1 MRPGGRAIGVA
12 TLAVMLAGCAATRQ
26 PAAAVPATD
35 ATARPIAQP
44 HAGTAPPAPCRDETD
59 WNEAAGPRHVF
70 GNTWYIGSCGVS
82 ALLVATPAGHVVVDA
97 GTAEYAPR
105 VLANLRALGVDPR
118 DVRMLLSSHEHLDH
132 VGGMAALQAATG
144 APLLARTAAVPA
156 LRLGRGDRSD
166 PQFDAIPGFAPVANV
181 VALDDSGSFVLGG
194 TRFTA
199 HPQPGHTPGATTW
212 TWDSCEGD
220 RCLHVVYADSVSAIA
235 DDTYRYSAHPED
247 LAAFRAGLDALAA
260 LPCDILLTPH
270 PGASGL
276 WPRLR
281 GEAPMTDEGA
291 CRDYA
296 AAGRRSLEDRLAR
309 ERGGASP

>member
-1 MRPGGRAIGVA
+1 MRARRRAIAAA
-12 TLAVMLAGCAATRQ
+12 TLACLAGSAAARQSADAIANPAAPAIAVRQ
-26 PAAAVPATD
+26 PRAVPS
-35 ATARPIAQP
+35 Q
-44 HAGTAPPAPCRDETD
+44 PAPCHDESD
-59 WNEAAGPRHVF
+59 WNEPTGPRHVY
-70 GNTWYIGSCGVS
+70 GNTWYVGSCGVA

-105 VLANLRALGVDPR
+105 LLANLRALGVDPH
-118 DVRMLLSSHEHLDH
+118 DVRRLLDSHEHLDH
-132 VGGMAALQAATG
+132 VGGMAALQQATG
-144 APLLARTAAVPA
+144 APLVARPAAVPA
-156 LRLGRGDRSD
+156 LERGRGDRSD
-166 PQFDAIPGFAPVANV
+166 PQFDAIPGFAPVADV
-181 VALDDSGSFVLGG
+181 QALADGGSFELGG

-220 RCLHVVYADSVSAIA
+220 RCLHVVYADSVSAIG
-235 DDTYRYSAHPED
+235 DDTYRYSAHPEYV
-247 LAAFRAGLDALAA
+247 AAFEAGLDALAA

-281 GEAPMTDEGA
+281 GEVPMAGESA

-296 AAGRRSLEDRLAR
+296 AAGRRGLGERLDR
-309 ERGGASP
+309 ERRGVAP